1 MRGDD
6 MTNAARRNGI
16 EVRSGHEQIAR
27 PGDDN
32 RDRGMRPVQV
42 FVDEV
47 PDLTEDQ
54 LATQV
59 ERQREMETT
68 TPAADRRPIIPL
80 WKARQLQA
88 QGFELGDEVVIDHD
102 QYKPPRERIVASS
115 NRAARRAAA
124 KRSRRAK

>member
-42 FVDEV
+42 FVEEV

-68 TPAADRRPIIPL
+68 TPAAEQRCRYQSWWQAESEATSSSSGFQRAGSPRNAGSDEPGIAGLAGAEISCSRP
-80 WKARQLQA
+80 
-88 QGFELGDEVVIDHD
+88 
-102 QYKPPRERIVASS
+102 
-115 NRAARRAAA
+115 
-124 KRSRRAK
+124 